1 MKEFENY
8 KGLSREFG
16 VTIPFIKK
24 IFQEEGII
32 SGKEPTDKAVAMNIF
47 QEKEVNGRFSQGLV
61 TMYLWDSGMVKDL
74 LEKHGVSNY
83 KNSKELFIDSKYKA
97 ADRVS
102 EAGSIF
108 NELFVEKRSNCPDD
122 IACTCAYFM
131 FESTSLMQLLYLSKG
146 DGRVEKVREWINKP
160 LTHIKQHRKMV
171 RLNKEDREQYDLAL
185 AKLESVIS
193 WSKTSR

>member
-1 MKEFENY
+1 LLTINLKSTHKYKKEQKVRSMKEFENY

-61 TMYLWDSGMVKDL
+61 TMYLWDSGMVKVL
-74 LEKHGVSNY
+74 LEKYGVSNH
-83 KNSKELFIDSKYKA
+83 KNNKELFIDSKHKA
-97 ADRVS
+97 ADRVN

-108 NELFVEKRSNCPDD
+108 NELFVE
-122 IACTCAYFM
+122 
-131 FESTSLMQLLYLSKG
+131 
-146 DGRVEKVREWINKP
+146 
-160 LTHIKQHRKMV
+160 
-171 RLNKEDREQYDLAL
+171 
-185 AKLESVIS
+185 
-193 WSKTSR
+193 